1 MRTHRIFAALA
12 LVLAGG
18 LWEARDAAACEDGAT
33 YLGTGPQ
40 LPLGCPLHVYSLPGP
55 FDSFAPTITVLRG
68 GRYLNATGAIDQD
81 IAQLTVER
89 SVNSCS
95 PTNFPP
101 IRNIEPIPHFAIMP
115 EDVSVGEAIG
125 IGDTWLYG
133 IQIVAAAPCAP
144 PVQPVPSCVE
154 RGPCFFDQPVEDLDS
169 VGCAAGGGAP
179 GGLALVGLAALVRWA
194 PRRRR
199 R

>member
-18 LWEARDAAACEDGAT
+18 LWEARDAAACELGAM
-33 YLGTGPQ
+33 YLGTGAQ
-40 LPLGCPLHVYSLPGP
+40 LPLGCPLHVYAMPGP
-55 FDSFAPTITVLRG
+55 FDSLPPTITVLRD
-68 GRYLNATGAIDQD
+68 GRYEDATGPIAED
-81 IAQLTVER
+81 ITQLTIER
-89 SVNSCS
+89 SFNSCS
-95 PTNFPP
+95 PNNSPP

-115 EDVSVGEAIG
+115 EDVRVGEAIG
-125 IGDTWLYG
+125 VGREWLYG
-133 IQIVAAAPCAP
+133 IEIVAAAPCAP
-144 PVQPVPSCVE
+144 PVLPVPSCVE
-154 RGPCFFDQPVEDLDS
+154 RGPCVFEGPFEDIDS

-179 GGLALVGLAALVRWA
+179 SGLALVGLAALVGWL